1 MKDGYS
7 GADFGHEESRD
18 GDATSG
24 SYTVQLPDGRLQRVT
39 YYVDGDNG
47 YMAEVSYEGEA
58 QYDSVESYESASA
71 ESREY
76 RAPRP
81 RYSYDSNESK

>member
-24 SYTVQLPDGRLQRVT
+24 SYTVQLPDGRLQKVT

-47 YMAEVSYEGEA
+47 YVAEVSYEGEA
-58 QYDSVESYESASA
+58 QYPESDESYEAPVYA
-71 ESREY
+71 P
-76 RAPRP
+76 PRP
-81 RYSYDSNESK
+81 SYGVPQ